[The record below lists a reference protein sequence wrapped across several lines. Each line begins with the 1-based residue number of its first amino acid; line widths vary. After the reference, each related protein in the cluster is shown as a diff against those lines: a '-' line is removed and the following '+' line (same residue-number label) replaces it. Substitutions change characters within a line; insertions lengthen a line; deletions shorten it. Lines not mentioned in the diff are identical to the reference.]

1 MAKRRKGTALI
12 TGASAG
18 IGAALAPLFA
28 AGGFDLVLVARR
40 EAPMKALAAELKR
53 QHGTR
58 SVVLP
63 KDLLR
68 RAAAAEIARSLA
80 NERIDVLVNN
90 AGFYEIGGFDA
101 MKPERVQQM
110 IQLNVTTATELTR
123 LFLPPMIERGAGRI
137 LNIASVAAFQ
147 AVPYLSL
154 YAATKAFVLSLTE
167 GLAEELKG
175 TGVTVTA
182 VCPGVT
188 ETEGVRSARK
198 KSALAAAVPE
208 LFVYDEGEVAKE
220 AFRACMAGEVVC
232 VPGAM
237 VRLMASVNRYPR
249 SILRIVNGLVARQL
263 ARKQ

>member
-1 MAKRRKGTALI
+1 MARERKGTALI

-28 AGGFDLVLVARR
+28 AHGFDLVLVARR
-40 EAPMKALAAELKR
+40 EAPMKALASKLKR
-53 QHGTR
+53 AHGTR
-58 SVVLP
+58 TIVLV

-68 RAAAAEIARSLA
+68 PTAAREIARSLA
-80 NERIDVLVNN
+80 GERIDVLVNN
-90 AGFYEIGGFDA
+90 AGFYEIGAFDA
-101 MKPERVQQM
+101 MKPERVRQM
-110 IQLNVTTATELTR
+110 IQLNVATVAELTH
-123 LFLPPMIERGAGRI
+123 LLLPPMIERREGRI
-137 LNIASVAAFQ
+137 LNVASVAAFQ

-154 YAATKAFVLSLTE
+154 YAATKGFVLSLTE

-182 VCPGVT
+182 ACPGVT

-208 LFVYDEGEVAKE
+208 LFVYDEGEVARE

-249 SILRIVNGLVARQL
+249 SILRIVSGLVARQL
-263 ARKQ
+263 ARK

>member
-1 MAKRRKGTALI
+1 MKGKQRGTVLL

-28 AGGFDLVLVARR
+28 GAGFDLVLVARR
-40 EAPMKALAAELKR
+40 EAPMKALAARLKR
-53 QHGTR
+53 EHGTR
-58 SVVLP
+58 ATVLVQ
-63 KDLLR
+63 DLLR
-68 RAAAAEIARSLA
+68 PTASKEIAHALA
-80 NERIDVLVNN
+80 GQRIDVLVNN
-90 AGFYEIGGFDA
+90 AGFYDIGRFDK
-101 MKPERVQQM
+101 MTPGRVQEM
-110 IQLNVTTATELTR
+110 IQLNVAAVAGLTH
-123 LFLPPMIERGAGRI
+123 LFLPPMIERKRGRI
-137 LNIASVAAFQ
+137 LNVASIAAFQ

-154 YAATKAFVLSLTE
+154 YAASKAFVLSLTE

-208 LFVYDEGEVAKE
+208 LFVYDEGEVARE

-249 SILRIVNGLVARQL
+249 SILRIVSGLVARQL
-263 ARKQ
+263 ASK